1 MPINASFDASLK
13 LAAARSDVDGA
24 RWLDALSNR
33 GYFTDARAGAA
44 ISGGLS
50 GLIEEAF
57 GVPKR

>member
-1 MPINASFDASLK
+1 MPNNASFDARPK

-24 RWLDALSNR
+24 SRLDALSTR

-44 ISGGLS
+44 MSGGAS